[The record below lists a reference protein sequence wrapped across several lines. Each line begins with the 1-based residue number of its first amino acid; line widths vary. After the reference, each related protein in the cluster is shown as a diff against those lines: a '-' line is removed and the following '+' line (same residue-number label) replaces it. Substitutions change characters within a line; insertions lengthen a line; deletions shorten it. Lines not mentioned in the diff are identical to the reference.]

1 MHRIYTGMNAA
12 AESLAT
18 DIKEKKKRNNQNLVI
33 GIYNYVFSPLSIQP
47 QSKKKHIVFQILN
60 ATSNLIS

>member
-18 DIKEKKKRNNQNLVI
+18 DIKEKRSNQNLVI